1 MRYTTYYEENE
12 TVRKDKY
19 EQMKQAALTG
29 QPKKKIEKYSLK
41 KLRFMQ
47 TGVAGDR
54 KSVV

>member
-29 QPKKKIEKYSLK
+29 RVFDTFHISKVP
-41 KLRFMQ
+41 
-47 TGVAGDR
+47 
-54 KSVV
+54 